1 MGAEI
6 KRGFYWHRVQGGDS
20 RTQYILL
27 NWTTEAVDVG
37 LLFLRMEIKT
47 SRVSLSESLDSES
60 IKVRR
65 TAPNLIEM
73 G

>member
-6 KRGFYWHRVQGGDS
+6 KRGFYWHRVQGGG

-37 LLFLRMEIKT
+37 LLFFKEWKLKPAGFLNLKT
-47 SRVSLSESLDSES
+47 LNQGQD
-60 IKVRR
+60 
-65 TAPNLIEM
+65 LIEM

>member
-6 KRGFYWHRVQGGDS
+6 KRGFYWHRVQGEDS

-37 LLFLRMEIKT
+37 LFLFFKEWKLKPAGFLNIKVQT
-47 SRVSLSESLDSES
+47 LNQGQKDRSESD
-60 IKVRR
+60 
-65 TAPNLIEM
+65 
-73 G
+73 

>member
-37 LLFLRMEIKT
+37 LLFFKEWKLKPAGF
-47 SRVSLSESLDSES
+47 LNL
-60 IKVRR
+60 KVY
-65 TAPNLIEM
+65 TLNQGQDLIEM